1 MAYDLSTYTLKLTT
15 NCCVQVVTR
24 SGETVVESKSLTS
37 QNVEVILDDDTGE
50 FTIVGTIEQ
59 DGDYVSEINPNPNDV
74 QMTTD
79 GELINIGNSATIEL
93 EVFNCF
99 MKRQPESGNV
109 MFYEAEKDA
118 ASKNKAA

>member
-24 SGETVVESKSLTS
+24 SGESVMESKSLTS
-37 QNVEVILDDDTGE
+37 QNVEVVLDDDSGE
-50 FTIVGTIEQ
+50 FTIVGTTQ
-59 DGDYVSEINPNPNDV
+59 LDGEYISEINPNPNDV
-74 QMTTD
+74 QMTTS

-99 MKRQPESGNV
+99 IKEESGYV
-109 MFYEAEKDA
+109 KFYEADKES
-118 ASKNKAA
+118 ASKTKAA